1 MNRWKWLLLAVVPL
15 AGAVGAF
22 AFGKQYLANSF
33 ANRGNVRLLQLV
45 VKLGADINGH
55 SSGSCPLIEAI
66 KSHQPS
72 TVAYLLS
79 ERADMNVH
87 DDTYA
92 TPLIWAIREG
102 QIDMAK
108 RLMAAGA
115 DLNAGDKAGW
125 TPLRHALQTGKY
137 DTVDMLIRAGA
148 DVNLSDNIGETP
160 LMRAAQMGN
169 MDILHLLLRSGANPS
184 DRDKTGHSAIE
195 YAENPRDPKFIVLL
209 RRVYFVPI
217 GDAPL
222 DEINGLVS
230 YFREKFDMEIKVL
243 PPMKL
248 DATDLDATRGQL
260 VAENVLASMSRK
272 YSDYGNN
279 WSTVLIGITGQ
290 DMYPQGR
297 PWQFCFSWGS
307 DDFHSAV
314 VSAARMDLHYPGEPQ
329 PDATVT
335 NRLRKMVTKDI
346 GVIYFWKPTNHNPK
360 SVLYDSILGIQEL
373 DQISESF

>member
-1 MNRWKWLLLAVVPL
+1 MNRWKWLVLAVVPL
-15 AGAVGAF
+15 VGVVGAF

-33 ANRGNVRLLQLV
+33 ASSGNVRLLQLV

-55 SSGSCPLIEAI
+55 SSGSYPLIEAI

-79 ERADMNVH
+79 ERADMNVN

-102 QIDMAK
+102 QIDIAK

-115 DLNAGDKAGW
+115 DLNASDKAGW

-184 DRDKTGHSAIE
+184 TCRSRQWTGSSE
-195 YAENPRDPKFIVLL
+195 TGSRSTPCPSET
-209 RRVYFVPI
+209 
-217 GDAPL
+217 
-222 DEINGLVS
+222 
-230 YFREKFDMEIKVL
+230 L
-243 PPMKL
+243 PP
-248 DATDLDATRGQL
+248 
-260 VAENVLASMSRK
+260 
-272 YSDYGNN
+272 
-279 WSTVLIGITGQ
+279 
-290 DMYPQGR
+290 
-297 PWQFCFSWGS
+297 SW
-307 DDFHSAV
+307 AP
-314 VSAARMDLHYPGEPQ
+314 R
-329 PDATVT
+329 
-335 NRLRKMVTKDI
+335 
-346 GVIYFWKPTNHNPK
+346 
-360 SVLYDSILGIQEL
+360 
-373 DQISESF
+373 